1 MSASDDPIVIVG
13 MARTPMGGLL
23 GELAPLSANE
33 LGAIAVKAAMEEAG
47 LAGDDVDQILM
58 GNVLMAGQGQA
69 PGRQA
74 AIKAGL
80 PKSVEATTLNK
91 MCGSGMQAAIM
102 GRAAIASGDAEI
114 IIAGGMESM
123 TNAPHMLPTH
133 RGGFKYGHD
142 TIKDHMAQDGLEDA
156 YEKKPMGVYADM
168 IAEEHQFTREQQDAY
183 ALETLAR
190 AQRATKEGDFKREI
204 APVTIQTRKGD
215 VTVDTDELPR
225 KAMPEKIPSL
235 RPAFSKDGTVT
246 AANASAIS
254 DGAAA
259 LVMMRQ
265 SEAERR
271 GIKPIAR
278 IVATAAHAHEPAYFT
293 TAPVPAMRKVV
304 ERAGWQVEDVD
315 LWEINEAFAVV
326 PMIAMK
332 ELGISHDIINVNG
345 GACALGHPIGASGAR
360 IMVTLLAALEKAGK
374 TKGVAS
380 LCIGGGEA
388 TAVAVERMV

>member
-47 LAGDDVDQILM
+47 IAGDDVDQVLM

-102 GRAAIASGDAEI
+102 GRAAIMAGDAEI
-114 IIAGGMESM
+114 VVAGGMESM
-123 TNAPHMLPTH
+123 TNAPHLLPTH
-133 RGGFKYGHD
+133 RAGFKYGHD

-156 YEKKPMGVYADM
+156 YEKKAMGIYADM

-190 AQRATKEGDFKREI
+190 AQRATKDGDFKREI
-204 APVTIQTRKGD
+204 TPVTMQTRKGD

-254 DGAAA
+254 DGAAV
-259 LVMMRQ
+259 LVMMRL

-271 GIKPIAR
+271 GLKPIAK

-293 TAPVPAMRKVV
+293 TAPVPAMRKAV
-304 ERAGWQVEDVD
+304 ERAGWQIEDVD

-360 IMVTLLAALEKAGK
+360 VMVTLLAALERHGK

-388 TAVAVERMV
+388 TAVAVERMA

>member
-1 MSASDDPIVIVG
+1 
-13 MARTPMGGLL
+13 
-23 GELAPLSANE
+23 
-33 LGAIAVKAAMEEAG
+33 
-47 LAGDDVDQILM
+47 
-58 GNVLMAGQGQA
+58 
-69 PGRQA
+69 
-74 AIKAGL
+74 
-80 PKSVEATTLNK
+80 
-91 MCGSGMQAAIM
+91 MQAAIM

-156 YEKKPMGVYADM
+156 YEFKPMGVFADM

-190 AQRATKEGDFKREI
+190 AQRATKDGDFKREI
-204 APVTIQTRKGD
+204 TPVTISGRKGD
-215 VTVDTDELPR
+215 VVVDTDELPR

-259 LVMMRQ
+259 LILMRL

-271 GIKPIAR
+271 GLKPIAR

-293 TAPVPAMRKVV
+293 TAPVPAMRKVLDK
-304 ERAGWQVEDVD
+304 AGWSVGDVD
-315 LWEINEAFAVV
+315 LYELNEAFA
-326 PMIAMK
+326 AQALCNSK
-332 ELGISHDIINVNG
+332 ELGIDEAKMNICG
-345 GACALGHPIGASGAR
+345 GGVAIGHPIGASGAR
-360 IMVTLLAALEKAGK
+360 ILVTLIHQLKRTGGK
-374 TKGVAS
+374 KGVAA
-380 LCIGGGEA
+380 LCLGGGN
-388 TAVAVERMV
+388 AVAMCVEMC

>member
-1 MSASDDPIVIVG
+1 MSAVDDPIVIVG

-47 LAGDDVDQILM
+47 IAGDDIDQILM
-58 GNVLMAGQGQA
+58 GNVLQAGQGQA

-102 GRAAIASGDAEI
+102 GRASIAAGDADI

-123 TNAPHMLPTH
+123 TNAPHMLSTH
-133 RGGFKYGHD
+133 RAGFKYGHD
-142 TIKDHMAQDGLEDA
+142 TLKDHMAQDGLEDA

-190 AQRATKEGDFKREI
+190 AQRATKDGDFKREI
-204 APVTIQTRKGD
+204 TPVTIKGRKGD
-215 VTVDTDELPR
+215 VVVDTDELPR

-259 LVMMRQ
+259 LILMRL

-271 GIKPIAR
+271 GLKPIAR

-304 ERAGWQVEDVD
+304 ERAGWQIGDVD

-332 ELGISHDIINVNG
+332 ELGISHDVVNVNG

-360 IMVTLLAALEKAGK
+360 ILVTLLAALEKHGK

-388 TAVAVERMV
+388 TAVAVERFA

>member
-1 MSASDDPIVIVG
+1 MSAEDPIVIVG
-13 MARTPMGGLL
+13 MARTPMGGLM
-23 GELAPLSANE
+23 GELAGLSANE
-33 LGAIAVKAAMEEAG
+33 LGAEAVKAALAEAG
-47 LAGDDVDQILM
+47 VAGDDVDLIYM
-58 GNVLMAGQGQA
+58 GNVLSAGQGQA
-69 PGRQA
+69 PARQA
-74 AIKAGL
+74 AIKGGL

-102 GRAAIASGDAEI
+102 GRASIASGDASVI
-114 IIAGGMESM
+114 VAGGMESM
-123 TNAPHMLPTH
+123 TNAPHLLPNH
-133 RGGFKYGHD
+133 RTGFKYGHD
-142 TIKDHMAQDGLEDA
+142 TVKDHMAQDGLEDA
-156 YEKKPMGVYADM
+156 YEKKAMGVFADM

-190 AQRATKEGDFKREI
+190 AQRATKDGDFKREI
-204 APVTIQTRKGD
+204 TPVTIQTRKGD
-215 VTVDTDELPR
+215 VVVDTDELPR

-235 RPAFSKDGTVT
+235 RPAFGKDGTVT

-271 GIKPIAR
+271 GLKPLAK

-293 TAPVPAMRKVV
+293 TAPVPAMRKVL
-304 ERAGWQVEDVD
+304 EKAGWTKDDVD

-332 ELGISHDIINVNG
+332 ELGLSHDVVNVNG

-360 IMVTLLAALEKAGK
+360 IMVTLIAALEKHGK
-374 TKGVAS
+374 SKGVAS

-388 TAVAVERMV
+388 TAVAIERLN